1 MKKIITGLV
10 LILIMGVYLF
20 VSYEREGLVS
30 PLGGGKKTDKARSD
44 YRVVG
49 FLPTWMVGETIDYC
63 DEITEMIFLGM
74 EIGTEGNLVKNVDYS
89 RYAGESYR
97 KLAKKFSDC
106 GGKNILGVKLFE
118 DEKIEMFLKNKE
130 ARENLFRNLK
140 DLKTERGFEG
150 INIDFEF
157 QKDPLAILGDEMQ
170 VFLEELRQ
178 KNLGEISLDVFVN
191 TIIKGGPNL
200 INTVN
205 KLDYLIVMAYD
216 FHRPGMDY
224 AGPVAPVGSP
234 IGERNIWEVVERV
247 VGLDLPKE
255 KIVMAYPLYGYEWK
269 TETIEYGSKVKR
281 GWWALASYSRMK
293 EMDLGSADGQLFWD
307 EKSMSPWWVYES
319 DGEIRQIYFEN
330 AESLK
335 RKFLMV
341 KESGFGG
348 VGFWALGYEGKD
360 GEVWELLWKTLK

>member
-1 MKKIITGLV
+1 MKKIMAG
-10 LILIMGVYLF
+10 LILILIIGVGVF
-20 VSYEREGLVS
+20 VFYKNRGMIS
-30 PLGGGKKTDKARSD
+30 PLGSEKKTSKVKNN
-44 YRVVG
+44 YRIVG
-49 FLPTWMVGETIDYC
+49 FLPTWMVGKTINYC
-63 DEITEMIFLGM
+63 DEVTEMVFLGL
-74 EIGTEGNLVKNVDYS
+74 EIDAEGNLVKNVDYS
-89 RYAGESYR
+89 RYTGDDYR

-130 ARENLFRNLK
+130 ARENFFRNLK
-140 DLKTERGFEG
+140 DLKAERGFEG

-157 QKDPLAILGDEMQ
+157 QNDPLAILGDEMQ
-170 VFLEELRQ
+170 VFLKELGRE
-178 KNLGEISLDVFVN
+178 NLGKISLDVFAN
-191 TIIKGGPNL
+191 TMVKGGPNL
-200 INTVN
+200 VNTLN

-234 IGERNIWEVVERV
+234 IGERNIWEVVEKV
-247 VGLDLPKE
+247 VSLGLPKE

-281 GWWALASYSRMK
+281 GWWALATYSRMK
-293 EMDLGSADGQLFWD
+293 EMNLSSADGQLFWD
-307 EKSMSPWWVYES
+307 EKSMSPWWTYKSE
-319 DGEIRQIYFEN
+319 GEIRQIYFEN